1 MPRALGCLHGPS
13 LGQHVDAYQEYSN
26 LVGRLDGGRLLSGAV
41 FEEIKRRACDGRRRL
56 YVNWRNQNGM
66 DCRAIG
72 PQSMCFCGH
81 RYNEHDWGAFESRE
95 VRCKMPGC
103 ACRCYNYVPVRGSQD
118 LVCSKCS
125 ASFTEH
131 RADHKCPRGDAMFAS
146 SYTCS
151 CTGSYQTH
159 HTSIE
164 SRTEREAA
172 GRRVD
177 AGWMEQAATEGLPVC
192 HLGGLMGFTS
202 LTDGFDR
209 AMAGLEGDV
218 NVEGA
223 VFDAGANQFLQRL
236 HLEDTVNSVSCT
248 QGKTAGYRA
257 LAMQPKRAMPKRPST
272 ESPRTGPKAA
282 QPKVGPGRRAD
293 PKAFPKQLGAEP
305 SSGVGLHNG
314 AVPAAPRRAQRG
326 GRSKAAVAPKAKQ
339 ASRANIHT
347 LMDAGAVPVT
357 DRSGRPDGGGR
368 AASVPPSQG
377 RRLGGARQNNPEAMV
392 RARLALFDS

>member
-1 MPRALGCLHGPS
+1 MG
-13 LGQHVDAYQEYSN
+13 
-26 LVGRLDGGRLLSGAV
+26 
-41 FEEIKRRACDGRRRL
+41 
-56 YVNWRNQNGM
+56 
-66 DCRAIG
+66 
-72 PQSMCFCGH
+72 
-81 RYNEHDWGAFESRE
+81 
-95 VRCKMPGC
+95 
-103 ACRCYNYVPVRGSQD
+103 
-118 LVCSKCS
+118 
-125 ASFTEH
+125 
-131 RADHKCPRGDAMFAS
+131 
-146 SYTCS
+146 
-151 CTGSYQTH
+151 
-159 HTSIE
+159 
-164 SRTEREAA
+164 
-172 GRRVD
+172 
-177 AGWMEQAATEGLPVC
+177 
-192 HLGGLMGFTS
+192 GFTS

-272 ESPRTGPKAA
+272 ESPRSGPKAA

-293 PKAFPKQLGAEP
+293 LKAFPKQLGAEP
-305 SSGVGLHNG
+305 SSGVGLHIG

-326 GRSKAAVAPKAKQ
+326 GRSKA
-339 ASRANIHT
+339 
-347 LMDAGAVPVT
+347 AVPVT